1 MDAGEDAEA
10 LIHVTTLWAK
20 KAKPGEVVG
29 IRQVIAVDQL
39 VGTQIPIL
47 SEKIFQWGEEGCEA
61 RPMYGRG
68 VGG

>member
-20 KAKPGEVVG
+20 KAKPGE
-29 IRQVIAVDQL
+29 VDQL